1 MFTYLILTSKV
12 FNFNCNIKPVPI
24 KISNKTKIY
33 NVSKKTEKGNVY
45 SSTQR
50 YFQYKF
56 EDGMF

>member
-50 YFQYKF
+50 YFQ
-56 EDGMF
+56 